1 MTNIIKK
8 INGKEFVL
16 CYLENGEVKR
26 DYKTGLFNI
35 KRDLEKVKE
44 GMKKEYKFYMILNE
58 NDEKE
63 EGWPPPLPL
72 KFLRAWGMTAQPH
85 SL

>member
-8 INGKEFVL
+8 INSKEFVL
-16 CYLENGEVKR
+16 CYLENGEIKR
-26 DYKTGLFNI
+26 DHKTGLFNI

-63 EGWPPPLPL
+63 EG
-72 KFLRAWGMTAQPH
+72 
-85 SL
+85 